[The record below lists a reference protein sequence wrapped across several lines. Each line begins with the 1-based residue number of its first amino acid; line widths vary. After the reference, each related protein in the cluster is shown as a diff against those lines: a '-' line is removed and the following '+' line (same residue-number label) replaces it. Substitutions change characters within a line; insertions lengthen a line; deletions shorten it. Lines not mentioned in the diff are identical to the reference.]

1 MKRKPIDLDKLVKEI
16 KKQQEESEEIIRQME
31 EIKKKIRKNFLAL
44 RRCGI

>member
-16 KKQQEESEEIIRQME
+16 KKQQEESKEIIRQME
-31 EIKKKIRKNFLAL
+31 KIKQKIRKNFLAL